1 MRALNS
7 PVQYSQAVWPV
18 GGGSGGGYNLGS
30 LKFAGGYT
38 RIAIAG
44 GGTAGHICLGL
55 EVLRAYRR
63 KPGLDGF
70 WIGCEHGLE
79 SRLVP
84 ANGER
89 LETIPGLPFAREAW
103 RGKLAAAS
111 SIARGIP
118 AARHLLRRERTQIVI
133 GVGGYASISACLAA
147 RSLGLPV
154 VLHEANAEPGLAN
167 KVLARFAQHI
177 CCGFEEAAAQF
188 GGRPVTVTGTP
199 STVSSNSPAWSAEPP
214 FRFLVAGG
222 SLGSP
227 FLNREAPRLF
237 ASLAGE
243 NFTVRHLA
251 GFSDHDA
258 VAQAYADSGVG
269 ARVDP
274 FVHEMSSV
282 YAEADFVIS
291 CAGAMT
297 LAELSCLGLP
307 SLLVPLGNAANDHQ
321 AANAR
326 AYAKRTGTGWVAEH
340 DWRTEQQA
348 AWLKSLLR
356 QPDTLAEMRKRVR
369 SAARPEAAAEIVR
382 VTERLGAQC

>member
-1 MRALNS
+1 
-7 PVQYSQAVWPV
+7 
-18 GGGSGGGYNLGS
+18 

-63 KPGLDGF
+63 KPGVEGI
-70 WIGCEHGLE
+70 WIGCESGLE

-84 ANGER
+84 ASGER

-103 RGKLAAAS
+103 KGKLAAAS
-111 SIARGIP
+111 SILRGIP
-118 AARHLLRRERTQIVI
+118 AARRLLRLERTQLVI

-167 KVLARFAQHI
+167 KLLARFAQHI
-177 CCGFEEAAAQF
+177 CCGFEEAAALF

-199 STVSSNSPAWSAEPP
+199 SSTPGTDAPAMPPAPP

-243 NFTVRHLA
+243 NVTVRHLA
-251 GFSDHDA
+251 GFSDRDA
-258 VAQAYADSGVG
+258 VARAYADAGVE

-274 FVHEMSSV
+274 FIHDMSPV

-321 AANAR
+321 SANAR
-326 AYAKRTGTGWVAEH
+326 AYAKRTGTGWVAEQ
-340 DWRTEQQA
+340 DWNSEQQA
-348 AWLKSLLR
+348 EWLRSLLR
-356 QPDTLAEMRKRVR
+356 QPELLAGMRSRVR
-369 SAARPEAAAEIVR
+369 SAARPEAADEIVR
-382 VTERLGAQC
+382 VAEQLGARS